1 MPSQRTLLVFGGTGQ
16 TGRHLTDLALAAGH
30 RVRVLAR
37 TPAKAG
43 PTRAGLEVRQGSV
56 TDELDL
62 DGLLD
67 GVDAVVSLLG
77 DVQAQ
82 RTAMV
87 NTAFVR
93 RLVPAMR
100 RTGVRRFL
108 YQAGALSA
116 PPHAR
121 LTPTL
126 WAIRNTVARSYDGQ
140 HRDNEAVM
148 RYLADEAMDLEWM
161 VHRAGIGSDGPSK
174 GVLERTEG
182 TPGIGTFGDC
192 AAYDL
197 RLLDDPTAVHTT
209 SLSAY
214 RKTGRRAGGVARDRS

>member
-1 MPSQRTLLVFGGTGQ
+1 MPQQRTVLVLGATGQ
-16 TGRHLTDLALAAGH
+16 TGRHLTSLALEAGH
-30 RVRVLAR
+30 RVRALAR

-43 PTRAGLEVRQGSV
+43 PSRPGLEVRRGSI

-82 RTAMV
+82 RTRQV
-87 NTAFVR
+87 NTGFVR

-116 PPHAR
+116 PPHQR
-121 LTPTL
+121 LSPVL

-148 RYLADEAMDLEWM
+148 RYLADEAMDLEWT

-174 GVLERTEG
+174 GVLERTQG

-197 RLLDDPTAVHTT
+197 RLLDDADAVHTCD
-209 SLSAY
+209 LSAY
-214 RKTGRRAGGVARDRS
+214 RKNPLG